1 MSTALRAA
9 RRPRP
14 RGPLRA
20 AAGAL
25 AAGALLCTV
34 GVTPAYGPPAPPA
47 AAASAPA
54 AAPPGAPAA
63 PAPGAELGTL
73 TIPRL
78 ERLGLPAT
86 FTVREG
92 VDRGT
97 VLDSGAV
104 GHYEDTQ
111 LPGEQGN
118 LGLAA
123 HRNGHGEPFRYLN
136 RLEPGD
142 LVVLRTPAA
151 VYTYALDRELPETG
165 ADNYAVLDPVPA
177 QAGYTSPG
185 HYLTLTTCTP
195 EFTSLYRLVW
205 WGHLVSDTPVAYKY
219 LIRNPDGSVV
229 REGGADRTA
238 TTPPTGAF
246 TVQDAWR
253 P

>member
-1 MSTALRAA
+1 
-9 RRPRP
+9 
-14 RGPLRA
+14 
-20 AAGAL
+20 
-25 AAGALLCTV
+25 ALLCTV

-47 AAASAPA
+47 AAVAAPPAPA
-54 AAPPGAPAA
+54 APGAPAA

-73 TIPRL
+73 TVPRL

-136 RLEPGD
+136 LLEPGD

-185 HYLTLTTCTP
+185 RYLTLTTCTP
-195 EFTSLYRLVW
+195 EFTSLHRLVW
-205 WGHLVSDTPVAYKY
+205 WGHLVSDTPA
-219 LIRNPDGSVV
+219 
-229 REGGADRTA
+229 
-238 TTPPTGAF
+238 
-246 TVQDAWR
+246 
-253 P
+253 

>member
-9 RRPRP
+9 RRSRP
-14 RGPLRA
+14 RTALRA

-34 GVTPAYGPPAPPA
+34 GVIPAYGPPAPPPA
-47 AAASAPA
+47 APAPAPAPA
-54 AAPPGAPAA
+54 APGAPAA
-63 PAPGAELGTL
+63 PEPGAELGTL

-78 ERLGLPAT
+78 EQLDLPAT

-104 GHYEDTQ
+104 GHYADTQ

-123 HRNGHGEPFRYLN
+123 HRNGHGEPFRHLD
-136 RLEPGD
+136 RLAPGD
-142 LVVLRTPAA
+142 QVVLRTPGA
-151 VYTYALDRELPETG
+151 VYTYTLDRELPETG
-165 ADNYAVLDPVPA
+165 ADNYEVLDPVPA

-185 HYLTLTTCTP
+185 RYLTLTTCTP

-205 WGHLVSDTPVAYKY
+205 WGHLVSEAP
-219 LIRNPDGSVV
+219 
-229 REGGADRTA
+229 TA
-238 TTPPTGAF
+238 P
-246 TVQDAWR
+246 
-253 P
+253 